1 MLSYNEENI
10 YRAGNTER
18 GKGMVNSYLSDGAE
32 EVQETVYL
40 LTVGWKVAVVGAE
53 LILLQDQRL
62 YEEQEVGANS
72 HQVP

>member
-1 MLSYNEENI
+1 
-10 YRAGNTER
+10 
-18 GKGMVNSYLSDGAE
+18 MVNSYLSDGAE